1 VNKYTKGGENIFIY
15 KRKQLLKMIVT
26 IPQVVKDVINNM
38 PTNKTTKNNA
48 IKIYAALFSL
58 RIRKN
63 NFGYF
68 SVPSEYLKSI
78 NTRYYKI
85 IDIFEKEGL
94 IQPYTR
100 PTQDENDIFNV
111 INKKYYDVN
120 KGICMK
126 YKFLI
131 DVENGIEMNIDM
143 ITNRTLR
150 WYSIIENSLIQ
161 NGFEPHI
168 TRDTYGRRVF
178 HSAIKQYKTDFRGYY
193 TIDSICSQPRLLFLK
208 LKEMNVIDK
217 DYNSIFEN
225 ELDFYNEI
233 QYKLNLE
240 DRNAAKELFLYWLN
254 GNGYVPNFS
263 IHLLFPDVSKY
274 LKSVKKSSG
283 NKAIGNY
290 KDSGSILQRIE
301 SKIWIDDLLN
311 NIPCEWALPVH
322 DCFIVKEKDADK
334 VLSFCTTKYPELR
347 FKKEM
352 IK

>member
-1 VNKYTKGGENIFIY
+1 
-15 KRKQLLKMIVT
+15 MIVT

-38 PTNKTTKNNA
+38 PSNKTTKNNA

-85 IDIFEKEGL
+85 IDVFEKEGL

-100 PTQDENDIFNV
+100 PCQDENDIFNV
-111 INKKYYDVN
+111 VNKKYYDVN

-161 NGFEPHI
+161 SGYEPNI

-178 HSAIKQYKTDFRGYY
+178 HSAIKQYKSDFRGYY

-217 DYNSIFEN
+217 DYNSIFDN

-240 DRNAAKELFLYWLN
+240 DREAAKEL
-254 GNGYVPNFS
+254 
-263 IHLLFPDVSKY
+263 
-274 LKSVKKSSG
+274 
-283 NKAIGNY
+283 
-290 KDSGSILQRIE
+290 
-301 SKIWIDDLLN
+301 
-311 NIPCEWALPVH
+311 
-322 DCFIVKEKDADK
+322 
-334 VLSFCTTKYPELR
+334 
-347 FKKEM
+347 
-352 IK
+352 